1 MSDAISRF
9 DAQKLVYDYCHAR
22 TVEGRQLKSPAVF
35 TTHTGTDLAEAIGTL
50 PAVQPDAAPAGNLT
64 ARGNAATWALYDA
77 NLTRMGALQPD
88 PLCECGMTGPCKW
101 TECKAPILS
110 AHVNETPKSEHD
122 ARDVL
127 TPATKGGA

>member
-50 PAVQPDAAPAGNLT
+50 PAVSAKHDFAQPDTVRL
-64 ARGNAATWALYDA
+64 RKLLDA
-77 NLTRMGALQPD
+77 IVDEYNDQTFG
-88 PLCECGMTGPCKW
+88 
-101 TECKAPILS
+101 PILHS
-110 AHVNETPKSEHD
+110 IVAAQSELEGE
-122 ARDVL
+122 V
-127 TPATKGGA
+127 